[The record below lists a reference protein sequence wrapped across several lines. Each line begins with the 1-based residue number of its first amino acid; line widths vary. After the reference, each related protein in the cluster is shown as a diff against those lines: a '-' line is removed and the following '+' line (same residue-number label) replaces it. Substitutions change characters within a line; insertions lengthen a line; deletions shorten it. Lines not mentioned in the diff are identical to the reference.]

1 MLRVPRTFRPSR
13 LSKAKSLSLMEAP
26 RPRRLRIR
34 VKGAVQGVGFR
45 PFVHSLAIRGGLS
58 GFVLNDADGVLA
70 EVEGLD
76 LNAFLTALRQE
87 RPPLARIDTI
97 DVTWLPLQR
106 HHGFTIRQSI
116 GTGVGTTRLVPD
128 TATCRSCLNE
138 LFDPASRFHLY
149 PFVTCTHCGP
159 RFTITRRPPYD
170 RANTSMAAFSL
181 CQDCAA
187 DYGNP
192 ANRRFHAETIACAA
206 CGPHLSH
213 SMAEI
218 ATALGQGQIVTL
230 KGLGGFHLLCDA
242 TNEAAV
248 RALRLRKLRPAK
260 PFAITV
266 ANAASAAH
274 FAGPTPAELVLLR
287 DAARPIV
294 LVRLRDGL
302 AASIAPRLDRVGV
315 MLPSAPVHHLL
326 FHALAGYPDGKSW
339 LAEPL
344 PIALVATSANA
355 AGEPLIIT
363 NSDARRDLA
372 DIADMIVT
380 YDRPILTRADDSVM
394 SVIDGA
400 PAFIRR
406 SRGVVPE
413 PIDLGDDGPPVL
425 AVGAHLRATLCI
437 TRGREAFLSQHVGD
451 LGSAQTLRSYFETAR
466 GMLAMLDVVPELVA
480 CDLHPD
486 YRSTAFAE
494 ATGLPLLRVQHHVA
508 HLVAVAAEHKLA
520 GPVLGLALDGHGYG
534 QDGGAWGGELIVLDG
549 AYWHRQGHLLP
560 LAMPG
565 GDRAA
570 REPWRMGVA
579 ALVALGR
586 GAEAAE
592 IFPDISGAARL
603 SDFLIANPT
612 NQATSSMGRLFDAAA
627 ALLGVCTNQNY
638 GGQAAMELEA
648 LVREPKCLKNGFRII
663 GHVLD
668 FTPLLAALLEP
679 GLSPREGAELF
690 HGTLIAG
697 LTNWVGAAAAQ
708 TGHSRIVLG
717 GGCLMNRILAENL
730 TASLRAGGL
739 EAWLPR
745 AVPANDGGLS
755 LGQAAMARAHLMAA
769 ASRAP
774 FSRS

>member
-1 MLRVPRTFRPSR
+1 
-13 LSKAKSLSLMEAP
+13 MEAP

-45 PFVHSLAIRGGLS
+45 PFVHSLAMRGGLS

-70 EVEGLD
+70 EVEGLE
-76 LNAFLTALRQE
+76 LSVFLAALRRE
-87 RPPLARIDTI
+87 HPPLARIDTVA
-97 DVTWLPLQR
+97 VTRLPLQGDQ
-106 HHGFTIRQSI
+106 GFTIRQSI
-116 GTGVGTTRLVPD
+116 ETGVGTTRLVPD
-128 TATCRSCLNE
+128 TATCRSCLDE

-159 RFTITRRPPYD
+159 RFTITRRLPYD
-170 RANTSMAAFSL
+170 RANTSMAAFDL
-181 CQDCAA
+181 CADCAA

-192 ANRRFHAETIACAA
+192 ANRRFRAETIACEA
-206 CGPHLSH
+206 CGPRLSH

-218 ATALGQGQIVTL
+218 ATALAQGQIVAL

-242 TNEAAV
+242 TNETAV
-248 RALRLRKLRPAK
+248 GALRLRKLRPSK
-260 PFAITV
+260 PFAIMV

-274 FAGPTPAELVLLR
+274 FGDPTHAELVLLR

-294 LVRLRDGL
+294 LVGIRDRL

-315 MLPSAPVHHLL
+315 MLPSVPAHHLL
-326 FHALAGYPDGKSW
+326 FHALAGCPNGKSW

-363 NSDARRDLA
+363 DSDARQDLA

-380 YDRPILTRADDSVM
+380 HNRPILTRADDSVM
-394 SVIDGA
+394 FMIDGA

-406 SRGVVPE
+406 SRGFVPE
-413 PIDLGDDGPPVL
+413 PIDLGQDGPVVL
-425 AVGAHLRATLCI
+425 AVGAHLKATLCI

-466 GMLAMLDVVPELVA
+466 GMLAMLDVVPELIA

-494 ATGLPLLRVQHHVA
+494 ATGFLLLRVQHHAA
-508 HLVAVAAEHKLA
+508 HIAAIAAEHKLT
-520 GPVLGLALDGHGYG
+520 GPVLGMALDGHGYG
-534 QDGGAWGGELIVLDG
+534 QDGGAWGGELILMNG
-549 AYWHRQGHLLP
+549 AEWRRHGHLLP

-592 IFPDISGAARL
+592 IFPDIPAAGRL
-603 SDFLIANPT
+603 SDFLVANPT

-627 ALLGVCTNQNY
+627 ALLGVGTHQSY
-638 GGQAAMELEA
+638 EGQAAMELEA
-648 LVREPKCLKNGFRII
+648 LVREPKRLKNGFRII
-663 GHVLD
+663 ANVLD
-668 FTPLLAALLEP
+668 FTPLLAGLLEP
-679 GLSPREGAELF
+679 GLSAWDGAELF

-697 LTNWVGAAAAQ
+697 LTDWISEAAAQ
-708 TGHSRIVLG
+708 TGHSRILLG

-745 AVPANDGGLS
+745 AVPANDGGIS
-755 LGQAAMARAHLMAA
+755 LGQAAMARAYLTAA
-769 ASRAP
+769 TTPTP
-774 FSRS
+774 FSRN

>member
-1 MLRVPRTFRPSR
+1 
-13 LSKAKSLSLMEAP
+13 MEAP
-26 RPRRLRIR
+26 RPHRLRIR

-45 PFVHSLAIRGGLS
+45 PFVHSLARRSDLS

-70 EVEGLD
+70 EVEGLE
-76 LNAFLTALRQE
+76 LSVFLTALRRE
-87 RPPLARIDTI
+87 HPPLARIDTVA
-97 DVTWLPLQR
+97 VTRLPLQGGR
-106 HHGFTIRQSI
+106 GFTIRQSI
-116 GTGVGTTRLVPD
+116 ETGVGTTRLIPD
-128 TATCRSCLNE
+128 TATCQSCLDE

-149 PFVTCTHCGP
+149 PFVTCTDCGP
-159 RFTITRRPPYD
+159 RFTITRQRPYD
-170 RANTSMAAFSL
+170 RGNTSMAAFDL
-181 CQDCAA
+181 CADCAA
-187 DYGNP
+187 DYGSP

-206 CGPHLSH
+206 CGPGLSH

-218 ATALGQGQIVTL
+218 ATALAQGQIVAL

-242 TNEAAV
+242 TNETAV
-248 RALRLRKLRPAK
+248 RALRLRKLRPEK
-260 PFAITV
+260 PLAIMV

-274 FAGPTPAELVLLR
+274 FGDPTLAELVLLR

-302 AASIAPRLDRVGV
+302 AASIAPKLDRVGV
-315 MLPSAPVHHLL
+315 MLPSVPVHHLL
-326 FHALAGYPDGKSW
+326 FHALAGCPEGKSW
-339 LAEPL
+339 VAEPV

-355 AGEPLIIT
+355 TGEPLII
-363 NSDARRDLA
+363 NHSDARRDLA

-380 YDRPILTRADDSVM
+380 HDRPILTRADDSVM
-394 SVIDGA
+394 FVIDGA
-400 PAFIRR
+400 PAYVRR
-406 SRGVVPE
+406 SRGFVPE
-413 PIDLGDDGPPVL
+413 PIDLGQDGPVVL
-425 AVGAHLRATLCI
+425 AVGAHLKATVCI

-466 GMLAMLDVVPELVA
+466 GMLAMLDILPELVA

-486 YRSTAFAE
+486 YSSTAFAE
-494 ATGLPLLRVQHHVA
+494 ATGFPLLRVQHHVA
-508 HLVAVAAEHKLA
+508 HIAAVAAEHKLT
-520 GPVLGLALDGHGYG
+520 GTVLGVALDGHGYG
-534 QDGGAWGGELIVLDG
+534 DDGGAWGGELILLNGGD
-549 AYWHRQGHLLP
+549 WRRKGHLLP

-592 IFPDISGAARL
+592 VFPDISTAAPL
-603 SDFLIANPT
+603 SDFLVANPT
-612 NQATSSMGRLFDAAA
+612 NLATSSMGRLFDAAA
-627 ALLGVCTNQNY
+627 ALLGVCTHQSY
-638 GGQAAMELEA
+638 EGQAAMELEA
-648 LVREPKCLKNGFRII
+648 VVREPKRLKNGFRIV
-663 GHVLD
+663 GTVLD
-668 FTPLLAALLEP
+668 FRPLLAGLLEP
-679 GLSPREGAELF
+679 GLSARDGAELF
-690 HGTLIAG
+690 HGTLVEG
-697 LTNWVGAAAAQ
+697 LTDWIGAAAAQ
-708 TGHSRIVLG
+708 TGQSRIVLG

-755 LGQAAMARAHLMAA
+755 LGQAAMARAHLMATA
-769 ASRAP
+769 NPAP